1 MQRAYIVPSKNC
13 ATDKIIPSGSALKPK
28 KCIVRG
34 DDFLNIDRSLGGR
47 SPPIVKN
54 SPARLDRNEN
64 APLYD
69 VSETYYASRRQK
81 LPAIRPYT
89 QPEKRYSA
97 NFGLGIPERKRE
109 SSKRPRS
116 SFVYEN
122 VHADEFCVQDH
133 CNNINNNTKKIRFS
147 NSTTNVRVGTFPKPD
162 FNRMYIQDNFD

>member
-89 QPEKRYSA
+89 PPEKRYSA